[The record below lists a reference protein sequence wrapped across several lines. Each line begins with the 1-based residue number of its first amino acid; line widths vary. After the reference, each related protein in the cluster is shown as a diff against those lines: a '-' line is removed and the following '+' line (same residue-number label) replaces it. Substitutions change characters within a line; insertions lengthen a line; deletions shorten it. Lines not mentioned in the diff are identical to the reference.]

1 MNYLEQFTEITSLS
15 NGEILDF
22 VKSAPHRYKQYTI
35 PKRNGRGVRLIA
47 QPSKE
52 VKYMQ
57 YIGKQLILDELPVH
71 TTAYAYQAG
80 TSIKANASQH
90 LSNRYLLKMDFSN
103 FFPSIKPPL
112 LLNVIQKK
120 VGELSADDITLI
132 KRLFFWQN
140 DRVSPL
146 QLSIGAPSS
155 PLISNVIMYDF
166 DEHMHSYCS
175 EHGIT
180 YTRYADDLSF
190 STNERGLLFNIPE
203 FVSNYLAKNEHLGL
217 SINPAKTKFSS
228 KKHNRHVTGLV
239 INNDNQLSLGRERK
253 RKVRTLVYLFSQST
267 LEKNEIYH
275 LKGLLA
281 FALDIEPNFI
291 LRLKEKYSPE
301 LVDRIFRY
309 QE

>member
-1 MNYLEQFTEITSLS
+1 MSYLEHFTEITSLGS
-15 NGEILDF
+15 QEILDF

-71 TTAYAYQAG
+71 SAAYAYQKR

-90 LSNRYLLKMDFSN
+90 IANKYLLKMDFSD

-112 LLNVIQKK
+112 LLGVLQRQ

-132 KRLFFWQN
+132 KRLFFWQR
-140 DRVSPL
+140 DRMSPL

-166 DEHMHSYCS
+166 DEYLYSYCTQR
-175 EHGIT
+175 GIS

-190 STNERGLLFNIPE
+190 STNERGLLFHIPE
-203 FVSNYLAKNEHLGL
+203 VVSNYLSTNEHLGL
-217 SINPAKTKFSS
+217 SINTTKTKFSS

-239 INNDNQLSLGRERK
+239 INNDDQLSLGRKRK
-253 RKVRTLVYLFSQST
+253 RKIRTLVYLFTQSA
-267 LEKNEIYH
+267 LETDEVFH

-281 FALDIEPNFI
+281 FASNIEPEFI
-291 LRLKEKYSPE
+291 LRLKSKFSNEV
-301 LVDRIFRY
+301 VDSIWRY